1 MGQHPGI
8 FKLLY
13 KNYNLFFRK
22 KGWVNITG
30 MVGQH
35 KSERWVNMV
44 RNLQFA
50 FTAGATKNRINYT
63 LPIANA
69 GADQTIYLTQTSS
82 ITLDGSA
89 SVGNTYLWTDISTD
103 YKSGAVIT
111 SPTSL
116 ITKVTGLTQGT
127 WYYEFSSIIWTNY
140 CERYCG
146 YKSKL

>member
-44 RNLQFA
+44 RNLQVQRGCFE
-50 FTAGATKNRINYT
+50 KELNYG
-63 LPIANA
+63 IE
-69 GADQTIYLTQTSS
+69 QIRKIQK
-82 ITLDGSA
+82 
-89 SVGNTYLWTDISTD
+89 DI
-103 YKSGAVIT
+103 
-111 SPTSL
+111 
-116 ITKVTGLTQGT
+116 
-127 WYYEFSSIIWTNY
+127 
-140 CERYCG
+140 
-146 YKSKL
+146 